1 MEGSNRKTDF
11 TYKKT
16 SFSTT
21 ELVVPCDINDPE
33 KNYFNDQLQEIDSP
47 NISLKILKCF
57 QSN

>member
-11 TYKKT
+11 AYKKT

-47 NISLKILKCF
+47 KYFFENFKMFSK
-57 QSN
+57 